1 MPLFVRFLS
10 FYSLVTGNR
19 ADEEVDLYS
28 ANNVW
33 HVNISLITGENITKN
48 LSDLMQT
55 VDRLI
60 ETGQSEQIFKEAIQ
74 EQGRGQVG

>member
-1 MPLFVRFLS
+1 
-10 FYSLVTGNR
+10 
-19 ADEEVDLYS
+19 
-28 ANNVW
+28 
-33 HVNISLITGENITKN
+33 
-48 LSDLMQT
+48 MQT